1 MGVDELDTLYFHG
14 SMREV
19 AKAVA
24 AFTTAYDLTKRGLYA
39 KVLEDFKSGVVPDIN
54 PDLYEAYSGNLRKAV
69 ADVLQS
75 GDYGDRYFDMQMQ
88 FEANVSRFAAY
99 KAWHATRELSE
110 LEPDELDTVG
120 RAKLNKYNRWQAT
133 EYNTAMARTRTAKQ
147 FTDFTS
153 DPKANLL
160 YPNLKWLPSRSAN
173 PREEHR
179 VFWNRVWAKDDPFW
193 NENSPGSLWNCKCD
207 WRETD
212 EPVTDGN
219 PGGHISHRGLEGNPA
234 KTGEVFTDECPYVRN
249 AERNVEKE
257 SRKVSRDSIRQ
268 NKTNN
273 SLIGKKAECTIN
285 GEKFDVHFQKIGIHE
300 YAQSMIFSNDF
311 WIKNAILQNIDKY
324 IENSTYIKTLPV
336 DLNHNKGKTLKF
348 KKKLSCFHYL
358 ESILPNGNKFCIHIA
373 EYKDGLKILYTA
385 TSQVP

>member
-14 SMREV
+14 SIREV

-24 AFTTAYDLTKRGLYA
+24 AFTTAYDLTKRELYA
-39 KVLEDFKSGVVPDIN
+39 KVLEDFKNGEVADIDR
-54 PDLYEAYSGNLRKAV
+54 DLYEAYSKNLRKAV

-75 GDYGDRYFDMQMQ
+75 GGYGDRYFDMQMQ

-99 KAWHATRELSE
+99 KAWHATRELKE

-133 EYNTAMARTRTAKQ
+133 EYNTAMARARTARQ

-153 DPKANLL
+153 DPTANML

-249 AERNVEKE
+249 ADKKTEKTCTSIVFSE
-257 SRKVSRDSIRQ
+257 QLAWAKSNLAGVSVLNENSGISVGFSNRGIKEYLNQNHDDYYVKNQMITSI
-268 NKTNN
+268 
-273 SLIGKKAECTIN
+273 I
-285 GEKFDVHFQKIGIHE
+285 
-300 YAQSMIFSNDF
+300 SMIKS
-311 WIKNAILQNIDKY
+311 
-324 IENSTYIKTLPV
+324 
-336 DLNHNKGKTLKF
+336 
-348 KKKLSCFHYL
+348 
-358 ESILPNGNKFCIHIA
+358 A
-373 EYKDGLKILYTA
+373 EYKGYTEYKNHKSEIFQISILGKINYLIANRNIENKLIFYSITQ
-385 TSQVP
+385 SDKVLIGIKK

>member
-14 SMREV
+14 SVREV

-24 AFTTAYDLTKRGLYA
+24 AFTTAYDLTKRELYA
-39 KVLEDFKSGVVPDIN
+39 KVLEDFKNGEVADIDR
-54 PDLYEAYSGNLRKAV
+54 DLYEAYSKNLRKAV

-75 GDYGDRYFDMQMQ
+75 GGYGDRYFDLQMQ

-99 KAWHATRELSE
+99 KAWHATRELKE
-110 LEPDELDTVG
+110 LEPDELDTIG

-133 EYNTAMARTRTAKQ
+133 EYNTAMARARTARQ
-147 FTDFTS
+147 FADFTS
-153 DPKANLL
+153 DPAANML

-249 AERNVEKE
+249 AGSETPH
-257 SRKVSRDSIRQ
+257 KVIKCVRDSFRKQHSADEIWFD
-268 NKTNN
+268 TE
-273 SLIGKKAECTIN
+273 IGKIL
-285 GEKFDVHFQKIGIHE
+285 FDEVTVKEITKGAKTDRSYFIKHEIALHFDGYVKLLEETEPQEIDLTHNNHSNIFYRRKSQFTKMRVFKLNVYDFRYEVKIGE
-300 YAQSMIFSNDF
+300 FMDGN
-311 WIKNAILQNIDKY
+311 
-324 IENSTYIKTLPV
+324 
-336 DLNHNKGKTLKF
+336 LN
-348 KKKLSCFHYL
+348 
-358 ESILPNGNKFCIHIA
+358 
-373 EYKDGLKILYTA
+373 LYTI
-385 TSQVP
+385 TEPD

>member
-153 DPKANLL
+153 DPRANLL

-249 AERNVEKE
+249 TPK
-257 SRKVSRDSIRQ
+257 KVNKIVNICGSNYLRSIE
-268 NKTNN
+268 N
-273 SLIGKKAECTIN
+273 TIN
-285 GEKFDVHFQKIGIHE
+285 YKVGSVIGEVVINNICAHE
-300 YAQSMIFSNDF
+300 TAKSSLNSEYY
-311 WIKNAILQNIDKY
+311 WIKNELMQHLDRFLPTAIY
-324 IENSTYIKTLPV
+324 EGSETV
-336 DLNHNKGKTLKF
+336 DLTHNSKKGKAYRL
-348 KKKLSCFHYL
+348 KKKASNFHKFSFVYKENKYTVKVIELKTGELLGYTMYL
-358 ESILPNGNKFCIHIA
+358 
-373 EYKDGLKILYTA
+373 
-385 TSQVP
+385 

>member
-14 SMREV
+14 SVREV

-24 AFTTAYDLTKRGLYA
+24 AFTTAYDLTKRELYA
-39 KVLEDFKSGVVPDIN
+39 KVLEDFKNGEVADIDR
-54 PDLYEAYSGNLRKAV
+54 DLYEAYSKNLRKAV

-75 GDYGDRYFDMQMQ
+75 GGYGDRYFDMQMQ

-99 KAWHATRELSE
+99 KAWHATRELKE

-133 EYNTAMARTRTAKQ
+133 EYNTAMARARTARQ

-153 DPKANLL
+153 DPTANML

-249 AERNVEKE
+249 ANKETEKICTSTVFSE
-257 SRKVSRDSIRQ
+257 QLAWAKSNLAGKSVLNENSGISIGFSNRGIKEYLNQ
-268 NKTNN
+268 NHDDYYVKNQMIT
-273 SLIGKKAECTIN
+273 SII
-285 GEKFDVHFQKIGIHE
+285 
-300 YAQSMIFSNDF
+300 SMIKS
-311 WIKNAILQNIDKY
+311 
-324 IENSTYIKTLPV
+324 
-336 DLNHNKGKTLKF
+336 
-348 KKKLSCFHYL
+348 
-358 ESILPNGNKFCIHIA
+358 A
-373 EYKDGLKILYTA
+373 EYKGYTEYKNHKSEIFQISILGKINYLIANRNIENKLIFYSITQ
-385 TSQVP
+385 SDKVLIGIKK

>member
-24 AFTTAYDLTKRGLYA
+24 TFTTAYDLTKRGLYA

-219 PGGHISHRGLEGNPA
+219 PDGHISHRGLEGNPA

-249 AERNVEKE
+249 ADGYATV
-257 SRKVSRDSIRQ
+257 
-268 NKTNN
+268 NKFSEEMLLELAKTTDKTATV
-273 SLIGKKAECTIN
+273 LIN
-285 GEKFDVHFQKIGIHE
+285 GEQKDVKINKIGLKETASKRFGNPDYWLKNEI
-300 YAQSMIFSNDF
+300 ASN
-311 WIKNAILQNIDKY
+311 IEKYLQKATYDKPQPID
-324 IENSTYIKTLPV
+324 ISHNS
-336 DLNHNKGKTLKF
+336 GKTLKL
-348 KKKLSCFHYL
+348 KKKMLQAHKLNLQLGTKSFVITLFERKVTGELLFYY
-358 ESILPNGNKFCIHIA
+358 IA
-373 EYKDGLKILYTA
+373 PK
-385 TSQVP
+385 

>member
-14 SMREV
+14 SIREV

-153 DPKANLL
+153 DPRANLL

-249 AERNVEKE
+249 ADKKTEKTCT
-257 SRKVSRDSIRQ
+257 SIVFSEQLAWAKSNLAGISVLNENSGISVGFSNRGIKEYLNQ
-268 NKTNN
+268 NHDDYYIKNQMIT
-273 SLIGKKAECTIN
+273 SII
-285 GEKFDVHFQKIGIHE
+285 
-300 YAQSMIFSNDF
+300 SMIKS
-311 WIKNAILQNIDKY
+311 
-324 IENSTYIKTLPV
+324 
-336 DLNHNKGKTLKF
+336 
-348 KKKLSCFHYL
+348 
-358 ESILPNGNKFCIHIA
+358 A
-373 EYKDGLKILYTA
+373 EYKGYTEYKNHKSEIFQISILGKINYLIANRNIENKLILYSITQ
-385 TSQVP
+385 SDKVLIGIKK

>member
-14 SMREV
+14 SVREV

-24 AFTTAYDLTKRGLYA
+24 AFTTAYDLTKRELYA
-39 KVLEDFKSGVVPDIN
+39 KVLEDFKNGEVADIDR
-54 PDLYEAYSGNLRKAV
+54 DLYEAYSKNLRKAV

-75 GDYGDRYFDMQMQ
+75 GGYGDRYFDMQMQ

-99 KAWHATRELSE
+99 KAWHATRELKE

-133 EYNTAMARTRTAKQ
+133 EYNTAMARARTARQ
-147 FTDFTS
+147 FADFTS
-153 DPKANLL
+153 DPTANML

-249 AERNVEKE
+249 ADKKTEKTCTSIVFSE
-257 SRKVSRDSIRQ
+257 QLAWAKSNLAGVSVLNENSGISVGFSNRGIKEYLNQNHDDYYIKNQMITSI
-268 NKTNN
+268 
-273 SLIGKKAECTIN
+273 I
-285 GEKFDVHFQKIGIHE
+285 
-300 YAQSMIFSNDF
+300 SMIKS
-311 WIKNAILQNIDKY
+311 
-324 IENSTYIKTLPV
+324 
-336 DLNHNKGKTLKF
+336 
-348 KKKLSCFHYL
+348 
-358 ESILPNGNKFCIHIA
+358 A
-373 EYKDGLKILYTA
+373 EYKGYTEYKNHKSEIFQISILGKINYLIANRNIENKLIFYSITQ
-385 TSQVP
+385 SDKVLIGIKK

>member
-24 AFTTAYDLTKRGLYA
+24 TFTTAYDLTKRGLYA

-153 DPKANLL
+153 D
-160 YPNLKWLPSRSAN
+160 
-173 PREEHR
+173 
-179 VFWNRVWAKDDPFW
+179 
-193 NENSPGSLWNCKCD
+193 
-207 WRETD
+207 
-212 EPVTDGN
+212 
-219 PGGHISHRGLEGNPA
+219 
-234 KTGEVFTDECPYVRN
+234 
-249 AERNVEKE
+249 
-257 SRKVSRDSIRQ
+257 RKSV
-268 NKTNN
+268 
-273 SLIGKKAECTIN
+273 
-285 GEKFDVHFQKIGIHE
+285 V
-300 YAQSMIFSNDF
+300 
-311 WIKNAILQNIDKY
+311 
-324 IENSTYIKTLPV
+324 
-336 DLNHNKGKTLKF
+336 
-348 KKKLSCFHYL
+348 
-358 ESILPNGNKFCIHIA
+358 
-373 EYKDGLKILYTA
+373 
-385 TSQVP
+385 

>member
-14 SMREV
+14 SVREV

-24 AFTTAYDLTKRGLYA
+24 AFTTAYDLTKRELYT
-39 KVLEDFKSGVVPDIN
+39 KVLEDFKNGEVADIDR
-54 PDLYEAYSGNLRKAV
+54 DLYEAYSKNLRKAV

-75 GDYGDRYFDMQMQ
+75 GGYGDRYFDMQMQ

-99 KAWHATRELSE
+99 KAWHATRELKE

-133 EYNTAMARTRTAKQ
+133 EYNTAMARARTARQ
-147 FTDFTS
+147 FADFTS
-153 DPKANLL
+153 DPAANML

-179 VFWNRVWAKDDPFW
+179 VFWDRVWAKDDPFW

-249 AERNVEKE
+249 ADKKTEKTCTSTVFSE
-257 SRKVSRDSIRQ
+257 QLAWAKSNLAGVSVLNENSGISVGFSNRGIKEYLNQNHDDYYIKNQMITSI
-268 NKTNN
+268 
-273 SLIGKKAECTIN
+273 I
-285 GEKFDVHFQKIGIHE
+285 
-300 YAQSMIFSNDF
+300 SMIKS
-311 WIKNAILQNIDKY
+311 
-324 IENSTYIKTLPV
+324 
-336 DLNHNKGKTLKF
+336 
-348 KKKLSCFHYL
+348 
-358 ESILPNGNKFCIHIA
+358 A
-373 EYKDGLKILYTA
+373 EYKGYTEYKNHKSEIFQISILGKINYLIANRNIENKLIFYSITQ
-385 TSQVP
+385 SDKVLIGIKK